1 MNIKT
6 QNLKTELLFDAPLTF
21 SLLFA
26 GVALFVSEY
35 DPPIRAQLNNK
46 KMQLRHWAKV
56 WRLTR
61 ITMPY
66 AAITSICSAVAAYY
80 KTKEVLWLYGAATF
94 TIALPFT
101 FIAIVPLSKQLEAV
115 LLHTH

>member
-35 DPPIRAQLNNK
+35 DPPIRAQL
-46 KMQLRHWAKV
+46 
-56 WRLTR
+56 
-61 ITMPY
+61 
-66 AAITSICSAVAAYY
+66 
-80 KTKEVLWLYGAATF
+80 
-94 TIALPFT
+94 
-101 FIAIVPLSKQLEAV
+101 
-115 LLHTH
+115 